1 MKTIVAV
8 VFLIFTVHCYEGS
21 TTDGDMVTVC
31 PRLTCSEPLGDKVCF
46 MHSSSNP
53 VEWIKLMK
61 CPKGYLCD
69 STQELAWFNTK
80 AQSILGS
87 KSPLKSPSW
96 KRQTISKCEKYS
108 NFSHF
113 VLMKR

>member
-1 MKTIVAV
+1 MTSKKAALLG
-8 VFLIFTVHCYEGS
+8 VFLPLVAWGYEGS

-61 CPKGYLCD
+61 CPTGYQCD
-69 STQELAWFNTK
+69 ST
-80 AQSILGS
+80 
-87 KSPLKSPSW
+87 
-96 KRQTISKCEKYS
+96 
-108 NFSHF
+108 
-113 VLMKR
+113 